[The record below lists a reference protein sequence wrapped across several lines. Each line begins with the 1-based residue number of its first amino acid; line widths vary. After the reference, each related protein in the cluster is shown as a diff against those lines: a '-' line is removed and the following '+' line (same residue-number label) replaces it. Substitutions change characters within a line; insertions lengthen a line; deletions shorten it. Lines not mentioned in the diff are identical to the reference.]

1 MHATERK
8 NLKDLFRKSISI
20 CHPDRSP
27 PHLHSF
33 MEAKTKELNAAY
45 EAESFV
51 RVRKIAIELGVK
63 GIPPLP
69 SPPKQEKPK
78 TSQQPKRKKPK
89 TSPQPKQ
96 SDVFTK
102 YYQEQKKPKTS
113 PQPKQSDVFTK
124 YYQEQKKPKTSPQ
137 PKQSDVFTK
146 YYQEQ
151 KKPKT
156 SPQPDLAHIIF
167 FISGSVALAFWYFIT
182 YALEIDIDD
191 DILVTVA
198 IGFFLSWY
206 SSYKYIYRLMKKYS
220 LVYKISL
227 GLHIIACFFFCL
239 LGVIGVISYFIFI
252 FNE

>member
-78 TSQQPKRKKPK
+78 TSQQPKR
-89 TSPQPKQ
+89 
-96 SDVFTK
+96 
-102 YYQEQKKPKTS
+102 KKPKTS